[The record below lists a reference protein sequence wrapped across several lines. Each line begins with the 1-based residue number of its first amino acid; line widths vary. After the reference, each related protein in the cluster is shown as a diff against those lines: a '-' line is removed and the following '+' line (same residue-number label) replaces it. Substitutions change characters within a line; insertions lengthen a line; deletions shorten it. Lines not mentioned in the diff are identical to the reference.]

1 MEIKKNLV
9 SFAKDLQNLL
19 NHYPEIMITSDQDGN
34 IIGAD
39 LDYYNPETYSLK
51 STLRTVLPT
60 AAEPLPYQN

>member
-19 NHYPEIMITSDQDGN
+19 NRYPEIMITSDQDGN

-39 LDYYNPETYSLK
+39 LDYYNPETDSLK
-51 STLRTVLPT
+51 YTLRTVLPT

>member
-1 MEIKKNLV
+1 MEIKNNLV

-19 NHYPEIMITSDQDGN
+19 NRYPEIMITSDQDGN

>member
-19 NHYPEIMITSDQDGN
+19 NRYPEIMITSDQDGN

-60 AAEPLPYQN
+60 AAEPFANQN

>member
-19 NHYPEIMITSDQDGN
+19 NRYPEIMITSDQDGN

-51 STLRTVLPT
+51 ATLRTVLPT

>member
-19 NHYPEIMITSDQDGN
+19 NRYPEIMITSDQDGN

-39 LDYYNPETYSLK
+39 LDYYNPVTDSLK
-51 STLRTVLPT
+51 ATLRTVLPT
-60 AAEPLPYQN
+60 AAEPFANQN

>member
-1 MEIKKNLV
+1 
-9 SFAKDLQNLL
+9 
-19 NHYPEIMITSDQDGN
+19 MITSDQDGN